1 MTATSLL
8 LLLGGLLVGLLA
20 GWFYGYRQRA
30 ALASRLQV
38 AEALAIEQQKHHDA
52 TLVSQRQQ
60 YEATLA
66 AQRQQHDATLV
77 SQRQQFEAALAT
89 QKQHFEAV
97 TARVEA
103 QLRSATEEMLRQR
116 EQEFAQSS
124 KQNLGQIVD
133 PLRETIDKMQ
143 KAIADNTLQ
152 QAHMGGSLKTT
163 IEAMMRQS
171 EATKVCTDEL
181 ARVFKHQSKVQGD
194 WGETVLDE
202 LLKAQGLTPGIHYDT
217 QATIRNAEGQTVRS
231 DEGSLMRPDVILHL
245 DTQREV
251 IIDSKVSLTAFFD
264 YVNAE
269 DVATRELALKAHV
282 QSLQKHVKE
291 LSVKDYA
298 SYIQPPKVKMDYV
311 IMFVPH
317 TGALWTALNA
327 QPNLWRKAMEQN
339 VYIADEQTLMAALRI
354 IHLTWTQII
363 QTQNHE
369 KVYALASEMINRVG
383 QYYKTFLTLGRNL
396 KSAQDSYED
405 CEKKLQDHGQSIIV
419 TCNKLQKLGARQ
431 SDKNPVP
438 EITAEKG

>member
-1 MTATSLL
+1 MTAASLL

-60 YEATLA
+60 YETTLA

-171 EATKVCTDEL
+171 EATKVSTDEL

-269 DVATRELALKAHV
+269 DIATRELALKAHV

-396 KSAQDSYED
+396 KSAQASYED

-438 EITAEKG
+438 EITAE

>member
-20 GWFYGYRQRA
+20 GWFYGYRQHA

-89 QKQHFEAV
+89 QKQHFEAI

-171 EATKVCTDEL
+171 EATKVSTDEL

-217 QATIRNAEGQTVRS
+217 QATIRNAEGKTVRS

-396 KSAQDSYED
+396 KSAQASYED

>member
-1 MTATSLL
+1 MTAASLL

-171 EATKVCTDEL
+171 EATKVSTDEL

-194 WGETVLDE
+194 WGETLLDE

-396 KSAQDSYED
+396 KSAQASYED

-438 EITAEKG
+438 EITAE